1 MTNSEL
7 VSLDSVSFRRSGR
20 DILQSISMDIRSD
33 EVVTLIGP
41 NGGGKTTLVKC
52 VLGLTRPDSGTI
64 RKRDGLRIG
73 YVPQHFSVD
82 WTLPLTVRRLINLT
96 TRHPEPDVLSALEE
110 TGVRHLV
117 DAFVQNLSGGEFRRV
132 LLARA
137 LVGTPDLLV
146 LDEPVQ
152 GVDFAGE
159 IALYQLIGDIR
170 RRHKCAVLLVSHDLH
185 IVMSSTDRVVCLN
198 RHVCCS
204 GVPDDVGANPEYTRL
219 FGPAASEAFAVYTH
233 HHDHH
238 HHLDGGIA
246 DGAADDCCE
255 EHRH

>member
-1 MTNSEL
+1 
-7 VSLDSVSFRRSGR
+7 
-20 DILQSISMDIRSD
+20 
-33 EVVTLIGP
+33 
-41 NGGGKTTLVKC
+41 
-52 VLGLTRPDSGTI
+52 
-64 RKRDGLRIG
+64 
-73 YVPQHFSVD
+73 
-82 WTLPLTVRRLINLT
+82 
-96 TRHPEPDVLSALEE
+96 
-110 TGVRHLV
+110 
-117 DAFVQNLSGGEFRRV
+117 
-132 LLARA
+132 

-152 GVDFAGE
+152 CVDFAGE

-233 HHDHH
+233 NHDHH